1 MSWSSIT
8 KFLLGSILGIAI
20 LIGSGLLVAYFLL
33 TRLAEPPPKPYFAN
47 EETATGSSSEAKP
60 TSTPAAA
67 TDPDA
72 SPLEPGAFKARVA
85 YSGGL
90 ALRSSPSPDAER
102 IGGVEYNQVIVVL
115 EESPDK
121 RWQRVRLESGETE
134 GWVKAGNTEPVN
146 EQAEN

>member
-20 LIGSGLLVAYFLL
+20 LIGSGLLVVYLLL

-47 EETATGSSSEAKP
+47 EETATGSSSDPKP

-67 TDPDA
+67 TEPDEI
-72 SPLEPGAFKARVA
+72 PLEPGAFKARVA

-90 ALRSSPSPDAER
+90 SLRRSPNLDAER
-102 IGGVEYNQVIVVL
+102 IGGLEYNQLIVVL

-121 RWQRVRLESGETE
+121 RWQRVRLESGEAE

-146 EQAEN
+146 AQAQ